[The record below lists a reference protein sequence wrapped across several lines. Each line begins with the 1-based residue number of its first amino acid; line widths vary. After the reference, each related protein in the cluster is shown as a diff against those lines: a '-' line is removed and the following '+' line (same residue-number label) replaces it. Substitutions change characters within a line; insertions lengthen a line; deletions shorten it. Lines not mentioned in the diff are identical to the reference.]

1 MNLRGRTR
9 TKRGEYLT
17 INLDFNQIN
26 LSKRNSQTAGT
37 DYQKRNNSNTN
48 FESRKADNRLK
59 LIEQISKYREERIKK
74 EFEKLEQEMALEEEK
89 RQKE

>member
-1 MNLRGRTR
+1 MHLRGRTR
-9 TKRGEYLT
+9 NKRGEYQT
-17 INLDFNQIN
+17 INQDFNQIN
-26 LSKRNSQTAGT
+26 MSKRNSQTAGT
-37 DYQKRNNSNTN
+37 DYQKRNSSNIN

>member
-1 MNLRGRTR
+1 MHLRGRTR
-9 TKRGEYLT
+9 NKRGEYQT
-17 INLDFNQIN
+17 INQDFNQIN
-26 LSKRNSQTAGT
+26 MSKRNSQTAGT
-37 DYQKRNNSNTN
+37 DYQKRNSSNTN

>member
-1 MNLRGRTR
+1 MHLRGRTR
-9 TKRGEYLT
+9 NKRGEYQT
-17 INLDFNQIN
+17 INQDFNQIN
-26 LSKRNSQTAGT
+26 MSKRNSQTAGT
-37 DYQKRNNSNTN
+37 DYQKRNSSNIN

-74 EFEKLEQEMALEEEK
+74 EFEKLELEMALEEEK